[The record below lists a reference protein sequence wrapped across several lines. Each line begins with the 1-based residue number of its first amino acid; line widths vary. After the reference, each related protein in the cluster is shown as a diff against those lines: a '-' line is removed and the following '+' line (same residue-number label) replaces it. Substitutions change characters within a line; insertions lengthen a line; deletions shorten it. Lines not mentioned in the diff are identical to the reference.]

1 MGLYLGRLAP
11 KGRLYIFGDHKSNLD
26 IKHIDCDIGAR
37 KDICYD
43 GFNTDPLKIIEAR
56 RDPWHGQMA

>member
-1 MGLYLGRLAP
+1 M
-11 KGRLYIFGDHKSNLD
+11 IIKSNLD

-43 GFNTDPLKIIEAR
+43 GFNTDPLKIIEASP
-56 RDPWHGQMA
+56 DPWHGQMA